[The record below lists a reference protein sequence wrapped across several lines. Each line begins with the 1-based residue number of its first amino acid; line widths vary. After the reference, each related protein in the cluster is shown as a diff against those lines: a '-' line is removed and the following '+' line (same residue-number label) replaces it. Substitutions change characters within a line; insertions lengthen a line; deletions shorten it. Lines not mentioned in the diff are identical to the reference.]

1 MRVKTTTSW
10 LTASAALLA
19 TAVMVGPMSAAPAS
33 AAAAAAPV
41 THRTIFATKAGALH
55 RLTLSPTG
63 AVIARTPVAGGGA
76 GAVASD
82 YNGSRLVFVR
92 PGDRQ
97 SWLDDRV
104 WLREPTG
111 ASRLLAAGRLAT
123 LSPGGTGATITR
135 YVTGGREPGSV
146 DPRHDEHSVYRIA
159 DGHVFPLPFHEDG
172 YIDRRIRNSHDGTS
186 RWMLV
191 RKPGSG
197 PATTTLMRY
206 DGATGTTAKV
216 LHSGEYD
223 DCHDMEILPS
233 GANALLACHTKLMTI
248 RLADGAI
255 LHRTPFP
262 NGTNAETLDG
272 RLNPTT
278 MLLSMQSPTGRWL
291 AALDVTTMRTRTL
304 PGTAGY
310 TNGVAAY

>member
-1 MRVKTTTSW
+1 MRFRTTTSW

-33 AAAAAAPV
+33 AAAAAPV

-135 YVTGGREPGSV
+135 YVTGDANRGR
-146 DPRHDEHSVYRIA
+146 
-159 DGHVFPLPFHEDG
+159 
-172 YIDRRIRNSHDGTS
+172 
-186 RWMLV
+186 
-191 RKPGSG
+191 
-197 PATTTLMRY
+197 
-206 DGATGTTAKV
+206 
-216 LHSGEYD
+216 
-223 DCHDMEILPS
+223 
-233 GANALLACHTKLMTI
+233 
-248 RLADGAI
+248 
-255 LHRTPFP
+255 
-262 NGTNAETLDG
+262 
-272 RLNPTT
+272 
-278 MLLSMQSPTGRWL
+278 
-291 AALDVTTMRTRTL
+291 
-304 PGTAGY
+304 
-310 TNGVAAY
+310 